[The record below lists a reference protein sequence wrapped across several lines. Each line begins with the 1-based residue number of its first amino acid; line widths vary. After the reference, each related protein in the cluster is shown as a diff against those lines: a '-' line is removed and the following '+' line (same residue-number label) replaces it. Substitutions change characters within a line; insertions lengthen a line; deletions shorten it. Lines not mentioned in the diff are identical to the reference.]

1 MKDTPKSICCAVSG
15 ALWCITIVFVILMY
29 TTQND
34 QAGDLAL
41 ALGCLACLACA
52 ITVAVPDTLDVRRSS
67 KVQPINI

>member
-15 ALWCITIVFVILMY
+15 AFWCITIVFIILRY

-34 QAGDLAL
+34 QAGELAL
-41 ALGCLACLACA
+41 ILGCLATLACA